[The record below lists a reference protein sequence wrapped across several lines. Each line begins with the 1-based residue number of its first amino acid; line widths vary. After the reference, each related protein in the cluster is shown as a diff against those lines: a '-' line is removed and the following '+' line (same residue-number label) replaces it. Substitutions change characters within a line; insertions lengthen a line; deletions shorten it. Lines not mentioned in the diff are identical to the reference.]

1 MARTTTGSGSTSTKT
16 STQKKSIRRGTGT
29 TGKAISQAKKSPS
42 ISHNQPQKAEIE
54 PSAQTAES
62 KRKFFAIIAV
72 VVLAAILYYLKSFFV
87 VALVNNRPIT
97 RYQVIKSLEQQGGK
111 GTLDSLI
118 SEELIKQDAQKK
130 GVTVSQQEIDERVKS
145 IEDEIKKSGQ
155 SFDNLLKT
163 QGITRQQVEE
173 QTRLQ
178 LILKR
183 LLADK
188 IKVSDKEVEESYVQQ
203 KDSKPKETSD
213 GEYKKQIREALEN
226 QKLSFEAQ
234 TYVQSLQSKANI
246 RYWLRY

>member
-1 MARTTTGSGSTSTKT
+1 M
-16 STQKKSIRRGTGT
+16 
-29 TGKAISQAKKSPS
+29 
-42 ISHNQPQKAEIE
+42 
-54 PSAQTAES
+54 
-62 KRKFFAIIAV
+62 
-72 VVLAAILYYLKSFFV
+72 VLAAILYYLKSFFV